1 MSGRLSFELVQKAAV
16 AGVSVVVASARRR
29 ALQSGLRAVA
39 ASRSAAS
46 CVAGTANVYTEPWRI
61 DSLTGILL
69 AGGTARASARQ
80 RSLREFERRALG
92 DRAWRLLGEACD
104 ERIRVGPGGLD
115 DPGTGPVAAIAAGLR
130 AASHEI
136 AVVIPVDM
144 PRLTAAALRELAVAC
159 RDAAVAQNGP
169 LPCAIRRAAFPKTDE
184 RRLRTVLAGLDTV
197 SIRLPEEVLANV
209 NDRDDLQR
217 LG

>member
-1 MSGRLSFELVQKAAV
+1 MAHNG
-16 AGVSVVVASARRR
+16 
-29 ALQSGLRAVA
+29 
-39 ASRSAAS
+39 
-46 CVAGTANVYTEPWRI
+46 
-61 DSLTGILL
+61 LTGILL
-69 AGGTARASARQ
+69 AGGSSSRFGSPKELAEYRGET
-80 RSLREFERRALG
+80 LG

-144 PRLTAAALRELAVAC
+144 PCLTVAALHALAEAC
-159 RDAAVAQNGP
+159 RDAAVGQEGP
-169 LPCAIRRAAFPKTDE
+169 LPCAIRRSVFPQTDE
-184 RRLRTVLAGLDTV
+184 RRLRTVLDTLDTA
-197 SIRLPEEVLANV
+197 SIRLPEEALANI